1 LGELLKTGKA
11 LSAFFFPGPF
21 DDFQKPAPAA
31 VVPEL
36 FKGINEKLETAGNFS
51 DIPNLFAF
59 AYSVPLPEPALA
71 AVLRIL
77 SKPVDEP
84 ITNSA
89 ETLSVL
95 HLSAYIAGAARS
107 ESISAL
113 VVNRCLYAASKAQS
127 SDDFATL
134 FSISVEACG
143 AYKCPAKYREVLSAT
158 AAQLCFA
165 AQDSEYLSQL
175 EAILDVLGM
184 RDQKLV
190 PALARARAIMRTRTN
205 A

>member
-1 LGELLKTGKA
+1 VIARGARRNQPGWQRRPYGPNCRRWIAQRTTENA
-11 LSAFFFPGPF
+11 LSAFFPGPF
-21 DDFQKPAPAA
+21 DDFQEPGPAA

-36 FKGINEKLETAGNFS
+36 FKGINDKLEKAAYFS
-51 DIPNLFAF
+51 DVPNLFAF

-84 ITNSA
+84 IINNA
-89 ETLSVL
+89 ETLFVL
-95 HLSAYIAGAARS
+95 DLLAYIAGAARS
-107 ESISAL
+107 ESISAA
-113 VVNRCLYAASKAQS
+113 VINRCLYAASKAQS

-134 FSISVEACG
+134 FSISVKACG

-165 AQDSEYLSQL
+165 
-175 EAILDVLGM
+175 
-184 RDQKLV
+184 
-190 PALARARAIMRTRTN
+190 RAIMRTRTN
-205 A
+205 ARFSRT